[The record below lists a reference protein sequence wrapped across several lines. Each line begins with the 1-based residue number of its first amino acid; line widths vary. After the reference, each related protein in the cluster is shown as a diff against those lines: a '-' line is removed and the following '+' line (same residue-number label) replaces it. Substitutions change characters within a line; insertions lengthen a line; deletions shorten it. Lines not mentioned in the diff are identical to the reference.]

1 MVNQIVSKGDKM
13 KKLILLSI
21 LLIVGCDE
29 YVLQESDNT
38 EYDYRSLSWASRA
51 EFGGYLDSTYHFE
64 DLVYYDTTIVSD
76 SSYFS
81 GGWDTTSYF
90 SVDYDTTIVAD
101 TIIVMVI
108 DTIIYIPTYI
118 ANCFY
123 VDTSNQCSSLKPHL
137 VYNGITEDTTSFNQW
152 AEIRLSNNQ
161 TDLDR
166 VTIELITGSGLVNPY
181 TDINFYEYLED

>member
-1 MVNQIVSKGDKM
+1 M
-13 KKLILLSI
+13 KKLLLLSI

-76 SSYFS
+76 SLFFS
-81 GGWDTTSYF
+81 GDIV
-90 SVDYDTTIVAD
+90 VDYDTTIVAD

-108 DTIIYIPTYI
+108 DTIVYVPTYI

-152 AEIRLSNNQ
+152 AEIRLPNNQ
-161 TDLDR
+161 TDLDN

-181 TDINFYEYLED
+181 TDINFYEYLAD

>member
-1 MVNQIVSKGDKM
+1 M
-13 KKLILLSI
+13 KKLILLSVI
-21 LLIVGCDE
+21 LIVGCDSSIT
-29 YVLQESDNT
+29 VSDDT
-38 EYDYRSLSWASRA
+38 EYEYRSLSWASRV
-51 EFGGYLDSTYHFE
+51 EFGGYLDSTYHFQ

-76 SSYFS
+76 SLFS
-81 GGWDTTSYF
+81 SGDIV
-90 SVDYDTTIVAD
+90 VDYDTTIVAD

-108 DTIIYIPTYI
+108 DTIIYISTYI

-152 AEIRLSNNQ
+152 AEIRLPNNQ

-166 VTIELITGSGLVNPY
+166 VTIELMTGSGLVNPY
-181 TDINFYEYLED
+181 TDINFYEYLAD